1 MLEGPSLHSPSPS
14 KEHHQEQN
22 SRLFISNSRPR
33 NPALRALSLFRLTGQ
48 TRSWQAYPW
57 QMKRQA
63 TAITS
68 ASKQAALLN
77 TRSWT
82 LGSLQRRT
90 RLAETNPQILSKGL
104 EKNTKC
110 PRYVHKH
117 YLECSCISPLRSRQ
131 RMERERER
139 GRKGGKWYPT
149 PPSPLLFLGHLTDPG
164 KKACQIPNSS
174 QPSRNTPLDHIAS
187 MAASCLCAPSTSLI
201 RRNVVVPHTKPTKP

>member
-48 TRSWQAYPW
+48 TRSWQAYPC

-139 GRKGGKWYPT
+139 EEGREVVSHT
-149 PPSPLLFLGHLTDPG
+149 AVT
-164 KKACQIPNSS
+164 
-174 QPSRNTPLDHIAS
+174 TPLS
-187 MAASCLCAPSTSLI
+187 WP
-201 RRNVVVPHTKPTKP
+201 PHGPR